1 MRKLI
6 RGHRILAF
14 GVIGLVA
21 TVVAAGAGAST
32 VYSWTTEDGTE
43 SFTDDPARI
52 PSRYKKTAEKRTVGT
67 LKNYPRLSVSQMK
80 TDLPYEE
87 RIQARLADLRGQRAP
102 AVSAGPPLAVMPGAR
117 IDLGLGTNDNH
128 DQVSLPI
135 AGADDEEPI
144 TISRHRIRAR
154 DSIATQNMR
163 VMRRGDEVIAVS
175 VSKRNEGPISE
186 TGIGQRGAGAPVSA
200 WLAPAVE

>member
-14 GVIGLVA
+14 GVIGM
-21 TVVAAGAGAST
+21 VAAAVAGSAGAST

-102 AVSAGPPLAVMPGAR
+102 AVSAGPPVAVMPSAT
-117 IDLGLGTNDNH
+117 IDLGLGTDGDH
-128 DQVSLPI
+128 DQVSIPI
-135 AGADDEEPI
+135 AGGGDEDPI
-144 TISRHRIRAR
+144 TISRHRIRGR
-154 DSIATQNMR
+154 DSIATQDMR
-163 VMRRGDEVIAVS
+163 VMRRGDDVIAVS
-175 VSKRNEGPISE
+175 ISKRNEGPINE
-186 TGIGQRGAGAPVSA
+186 TAIGQ
-200 WLAPAVE
+200 

>member
-6 RGHRILAF
+6 RGHGILAF

-21 TVVAAGAGAST
+21 AAVAGGAGAST

-52 PSRYKKTAEKRTVGT
+52 PSRYKKTAEKRSAGT

-102 AVSAGPPLAVMPGAR
+102 AVSAGPPVAAMPGAT
-117 IDLGLGTNDNH
+117 IDLGLGTNDDH
-128 DQVSLPI
+128 DQVSIPI
-135 AGADDEEPI
+135 GGGDEDPI
-144 TISRHRIRAR
+144 TISRHRIRSR